1 MDEAYAAKKIMSAN
15 GATWM
20 RPPWGMNKD
29 DMFKALSWDTHTS
42 ELNRMLVREG
52 YGYNRGKIDR
62 IFITQAQYQL
72 LRDYKAG
79 AVAQPPQAQVP
90 PAQVVAPQAA
100 KMDKKARISQA
111 AAKRMGVNAR
121 STSQFIGSKGDT
133 LSITGYVTFISR
145 PFRNRKFGSG
155 RTVQVTSDG
164 NIYVLFYFG
173 NTVPELGQYIG
184 LEDYKVAKHDSYM
197 RTKQTVV
204 EKENQPWID
213 LSL

>member
-1 MDEAYAAKKIMSAN
+1 MSQN

-20 RPPWGMNKD
+20 RPPWGMSKG
-29 DMFKALSWDTHTS
+29 DMIIALSWNTNS
-42 ELNRMLVREG
+42 KELTNMLFRQG
-52 YGYNRGKIDR
+52 YGYNRHKIER
-62 IFITQAQYQL
+62 IFITQAEYQL

-90 PAQVVAPQAA
+90 PAQVVAPA
-100 KMDKKARISQA
+100 KMNMTKKARISQA
-111 AAKRMGVNAR
+111 AAKRMGVDAR
-121 STSQFIGSKGDT
+121 QTSQYIGSKDDK
-133 LSITGYVTFISR
+133 LSITGYVTFVSR

-155 RTVQVTSDG
+155 RTVQVTEDG

-184 LEDYKVAKHDSYM
+184 LEDYKIAKHDSYM

-204 EKENQPWID
+204 EKENQPWTD